1 MVKKNELLSFHLIIE
16 YHAGK
21 RISFLAGDPG
31 SLAIAAVIYNDLG
44 DQKTV
49 HKCVD
54 K

>member
-1 MVKKNELLSFHLIIE
+1 LIIK
-16 YHAGK
+16 YNIGK

-31 SLAIAAVIYNDLG
+31 PLAIAAVIYNDLG

-49 HKCVD
+49 KKCID